1 MMKQSIA
8 TVPVSTSGLT
18 MVYNGRTVL
27 DVPSLEVSSGE
38 VMTIIGPNGSG
49 KTTLLFILAL
59 LNMPTKGTVFYS
71 GVPITAGHQM
81 LELRR
86 RIATVFQEPLL
97 LAMSV
102 RENVMLGLKF
112 RKVEG
117 AEAKRRARKWLERF
131 GVADLEN
138 RSPRT
143 LSGGEAKRVSLARAF
158 ALQPDLLF
166 LDEPFTALDSPTRQ
180 ALLEDF
186 ESVLRET
193 KVTTVIVTHDR
204 NEALILADR
213 VAVLIKGSL
222 RQIGK
227 PDEVF
232 NYPVDEEVAS
242 FVEVGN
248 ILNGTVTQQSNGMA
262 VVSIREK
269 QIEVVSPLPIGTKV
283 TACLRFEDVTL
294 SIPAAGEAYS
304 SARNRFK
311 GVITRVLPLAAQVR
325 VTLDC
330 GFPLT
335 ALITKRSCEDMG
347 LDTGWEVNATFKAS
361 TIHLIPHHY
370 R

>member
-1 MMKQSIA
+1 MTVKATQ
-8 TVPVSTSGLT
+8 TVPVSAAGLA
-18 MVYNGRTVL
+18 MVYGKQTVL
-27 DVPSLEVSSGE
+27 TVPSLEVKSGE
-38 VMTIIGPNGSG
+38 VMTVIGPNGSG

-59 LNMPTKGTVFYS
+59 LTMPTTGTVSYS
-71 GVPITAGHQM
+71 GIPVTAGNQR
-81 LELRR
+81 LKLRR

-97 LAMSV
+97 LNMSV
-102 RENVMLGLKF
+102 RENVLLGLKF
-112 RKVEG
+112 RRVES
-117 AEAKRRARKWLERF
+117 AEAKRRALKWLERF
-131 GVADLEN
+131 GVAELEN

-143 LSGGEAKRVSLARAF
+143 LSAGEAKRVSLARAF
-158 ALQPDLLF
+158 ALQPDVLF

-180 ALLEDF
+180 ALMEDF

-204 NEALILADR
+204 NEALILGDR
-213 VAVLIKGSL
+213 VAVLIKGNL
-222 RQIGK
+222 RQIGT

-248 ILNGTVTQQSNGMA
+248 ILQGKVVRQDNGIA
-262 VVSIREK
+262 LVSIHEQ
-269 QIEVVSPLPIGTKV
+269 QIEVVSPLGEGTRV

-294 SIPAAGEAYS
+294 SILGAGDSSS
-304 SARNRFK
+304 SARNRLK

-325 VTLDC
+325 ITLNC

-335 ALITKRSCEDMG
+335 ALITKRSFAEMG
-347 LDTGWEVNATFKAS
+347 LITGREVIASFKAS
-361 TIHLIPHHY
+361 TIHLIPQ